1 MTALDHPTRRHHR
14 PTCRPARR
22 GVALV
27 VVLWTVAVLATVTA
41 VAAQAARSSAQVTA
55 NWRARTI
62 GRAMA
67 ESGILAARTMIDD
80 SLRAYATD
88 ASQQQA
94 FLTRLTGGTAPDAA
108 TPVLSDTLG
117 SGVFA
122 VAVVDV
128 GSRLDVNT
136 AGVEG
141 LAGLLGTVTSPGA
154 AQETARR
161 IDEALHGGVDET
173 AAPARAARDSLAAVL
188 LGRPAPLRRFR
199 PFETLDALQE
209 IPGVDTLAL
218 AQVASSLTVDGNGQL
233 NRRTASATVRT
244 VATGSLVDAATRLLI
259 IARGWAPG
267 QPLTREIQA
276 VYDVSPDGL
285 RLVRWREQE
294 R

>member
-1 MTALDHPTRRHHR
+1 MTALRHVPRSHHG
-14 PTCRPARR
+14 PARR

-67 ESGILAARTMIDD
+67 ESGILAARTLLDD
-80 SLRAYATD
+80 SLRAYAND

-94 FLTRLTGGTAPDAA
+94 FLARVTGDA
-108 TPVLSDTLG
+108 TPEAPTPALSDTLG
-117 SGVFA
+117 SGAFA
-122 VAVVDV
+122 VVVVDV
-128 GSRLDVNT
+128 GSRLDVNS
-136 AGVEG
+136 AGVDG
-141 LAGLLGTVTSPGA
+141 LAGLLRTVTSPSA

-161 IDEALHGGVDET
+161 IDDALRGGLDDGAT
-173 AAPARAARDSLAAVL
+173 PAGAQRDSLAAAL
-188 LGRPAPLRRFR
+188 LGRPAPLRQFR
-199 PFETLDALQE
+199 PFETLDALHDL
-209 IPGVDTLAL
+209 PGVDTLAL
-218 AQVASSLTVDGNGQL
+218 ARVAASLTVDGNGQL
-233 NRRTASATVRT
+233 NRRSASAAVRAAASGALGD
-244 VATGSLVDAATRLLI
+244 ATTRLLL